1 MYSFQMNYKF
11 KPNDKVKTKSNMIG
25 KIINKASFN
34 ELNLDFHWSEKNYLV
49 QMNNNKRIIISEEHL
64 RLFKII

>member
-11 KPNDKVKTKSNMIG
+11 KPNDKVKTKSNIVC
-25 KIINKASFN
+25 KVIKLASFN

-49 QMNNNKRIIISEEHL
+49 ETNDKKKIVIPEQDL
-64 RLFKII
+64 TLFKD

>member
-11 KPNDKVKTKSNMIG
+11 KPNDKVKTKSNIVC
-25 KIINKASFN
+25 KVIKQASFN

-49 QMNNNKRIIISEEHL
+49 ETNDKKKNSYIRTKFNII
-64 RLFKII
+64 